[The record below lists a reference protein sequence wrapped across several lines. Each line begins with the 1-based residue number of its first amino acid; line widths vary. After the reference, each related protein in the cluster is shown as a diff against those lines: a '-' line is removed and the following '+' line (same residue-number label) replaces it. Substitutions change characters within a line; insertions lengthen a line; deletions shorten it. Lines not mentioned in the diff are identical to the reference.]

1 MLEVQ
6 SETIIMTAHTNQP
19 DQQVYRITLR
29 GLIDEEFVEAYCP
42 PETVL
47 ACEGGAAILSNIHAD
62 QSAIVGL
69 TRHLHNLGCTL
80 LSLETEQRELP
91 GRVAQE

>member
-6 SETIIMTAHTNQP
+6 SETITMTVHTIQQ
-19 DQQVYRITLR
+19 DQQIYRITLR

-47 ACEGGAAILSNIHAD
+47 ACEGEAAILSNIHAD
-62 QSAIVGL
+62 QSAVVGL
-69 TRHLHNLGCTL
+69 VRHLHNLGCTIL
-80 LSLETEQRELP
+80 ALES
-91 GRVAQE
+91 